1 MKTST
6 YNHCLRIAVRGI
18 SAQWD
23 WPFRILP
30 QRREILAEPTGRE
43 RPQRGRTTL
52 SASDRAICFDDQ
64 QISVIA
70 RTGTLLLKAE
80 LVVRGQQRIGRRE
93 DITGRYDPF
102 RLAGG
107 RRRRIGR
114 EAARRI
120 PLLSIRAVACRQL
133 DGRAIVVIRVGDFD
147 AELRL
152 GRRQHLPLGP
162 AICPQRATT

>member
-18 SAQWD
+18 SAQWC

-70 RTGTLLLKAE
+70 RTGTLLLKTE
-80 LVVRGQQRIGRRE
+80 LVVRGQQSTERRE
-93 DITGRYDPF
+93 DIFGFPSCPTKPKWSSG
-102 RLAGG
+102 LT
-107 RRRRIGR
+107 
-114 EAARRI
+114 EE
-120 PLLSIRAVACRQL
+120 
-133 DGRAIVVIRVGDFD
+133 VG
-147 AELRL
+147 L
-152 GRRQHLPLGP
+152 GLPSYMS
-162 AICPQRATT
+162 